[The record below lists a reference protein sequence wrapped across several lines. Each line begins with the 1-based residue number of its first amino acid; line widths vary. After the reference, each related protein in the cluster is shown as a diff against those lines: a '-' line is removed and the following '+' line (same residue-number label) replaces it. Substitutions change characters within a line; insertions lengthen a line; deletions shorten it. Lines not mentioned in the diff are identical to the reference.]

1 MGSVSHGKH
10 GVTVSE
16 TAPIVMEAA
25 GFTIIYSFSKL
36 RVKKKRERK
45 SVKEAYKHYEPK
57 HTQPTLYC
65 SQRAWEV
72 GDITFLDSGKQGF
85 WEV

>member
-10 GVTVSE
+10 GVAASE

-36 RVKKKRERK
+36 RVKKRERERECK
-45 SVKEAYKHYEPK
+45 GSLQA
-57 HTQPTLYC
+57 
-65 SQRAWEV
+65 S
-72 GDITFLDSGKQGF
+72 
-85 WEV
+85 